1 MRFLSAGFLLCVLS
15 VFVAAEDLPEF
26 SPRSWPSNLLLE
38 SPLQASP
45 RPLST
50 KQIVQNS
57 ALIFSGTV
65 LTVEHLGTGPSGSQ
79 GITRIRFRV
88 QNGVRGARPGQIVQI
103 REWAGLWS
111 AGECYRP
118 GESVMLFL
126 YPNSKLGLTSPVG
139 GAAGRFH
146 VDKLGRVQI
155 GREHD
160 FVRSGAVSKPNINV
174 RDFAAAIRRSTR
186 E

>member
-103 REWAGLWS
+103 CEWAGLWS
-111 AGECYRP
+111 AGERYRP
-118 GESVMLFL
+118 GEIVMLFL

-139 GAAGRFH
+139 GTAGRFH
-146 VDKLGRVQI
+146 VDKLGGVQI
-155 GREHD
+155 GKDHD
-160 FVRSGAVSKPNINV
+160 FVRSGVVSKPNINV
-174 RDFAAAIRRSTR
+174 RDFAAAIRRSTG

>member
-1 MRFLSAGFLLCVLS
+1 MRFFSAGFLFCVLCA
-15 VFVAAEDLPEF
+15 FVASEDLPV
-26 SPRSWPSNLLLE
+26 SPRNWPSNLLSE
-38 SPLQASP
+38 SRRQPNPQ
-45 RPLST
+45 PLST
-50 KQIVQNS
+50 RQIVHDS

-65 LTVEHLGTGPSGSQ
+65 LTVEHLGADPSGSH

-88 QNGVRGARPGQIVQI
+88 QNGVRGARPGQIVQVC
-103 REWAGLWS
+103 EWGGLWS
-111 AGECYRP
+111 AGERYRP
-118 GESVMLFL
+118 GEIVMLFL
-126 YPNSKLGLTSPVG
+126 YPRSKLGLTSPVG
-139 GAAGRFH
+139 GTAGRFQ

-160 FVRSGAVSKPNINV
+160 FVRSGAVSKPNINL